1 MKEQIIVFDRPSS
14 FANGMQRFHS
24 TQFVSICA
32 VLLLVAACFALPAN
46 AEKGKPAFSVI
57 RDVEIENTLKEY
69 GTPIWQAAGIDPDS
83 VHVIIINDPTLN
95 AFVAGGQNIFFHTGL
110 LQATDNPEQLIGIIA
125 HETGH
130 ISGGHLVRGNAA
142 MKDAS
147 AEAILSMVLGTAA
160 AVLSGDPGAGAAVI
174 TGGQS
179 IAQRSILSF
188 SRAQESSADAAG
200 MRFLDGAKLTSKG
213 LSEFLGKL
221 YTQEGVTADRQ
232 VQYTRTH
239 PLTQDRID
247 AVRYHVEQSPY
258 SNNKASAHFYDL
270 HDRMKAKLLGYLK
283 PESALLRYAEKD
295 SRLSARYARSI
306 AYYRKGDVDKAV
318 KGMTELL
325 KVEPN
330 NPYFYELM
338 GQILFENGRIDE
350 AIANYKRA
358 VELKPDAGLI
368 EASYGHALL
377 EGQQNR
383 MLDEAIDRLNESLKT
398 EPRESSTWRYLATAW
413 GRKNDEGMVAYC
425 LAEEALSGGDI
436 GSAKKWADR
445 ALKLLPKRSTYV
457 IRAQDIK
464 QTRNEDDE

>member
-1 MKEQIIVFDRPSS
+1 MEHFLNSRCSNFVTL
-14 FANGMQRFHS
+14 NRFWR
-24 TQFVSICA
+24 SISAAFCA
-32 VLLLVAACFALPAN
+32 VVFVMLASTHTADA
-46 AEKGKPAFSVI
+46 KSGFSVI
-57 RDVEIENTLKEY
+57 RDVEIENILKEY
-69 GTPIWQAAGIDPDS
+69 GEPIWQAAGINPES
-83 VHVIIINDPTLN
+83 VNVIIINDPTFN

-110 LQATDNPEQLIGIIA
+110 LQAADTPEQLIGIIA

-130 ISGGHLVRGNAA
+130 ISGGHLVRGSSA
-142 MKDAS
+142 MKEAS

-213 LSEFLGKL
+213 LKEFLEKL
-221 YTQEGVTADRQ
+221 SGQELLPVDRQ
-232 VQYTRTH
+232 VEYTRTH
-239 PLTQDRID
+239 PLTQVRID
-247 AVRYHVEQSPY
+247 AVRYHVQQSAF
-258 SNNKASAHFYDL
+258 SDSKASKHIYDL
-270 HDRMKAKLLGYLK
+270 HERMRAKLLGYLK

-295 SRLSARYARSI
+295 TRLSARYARAI
-306 AYYRKGDVDKAV
+306 AHYRKGDVDKAE
-318 KGMTELL
+318 KAMLALTKE
-325 KVEPN
+325 EPN

-338 GQILFENGRIDE
+338 GQIYFENGDMGN
-350 AIANYKRA
+350 AINAYKRA

-377 EGQQNR
+377 EGQNSR
-383 MLDEAIDRLNESLKT
+383 NIDEAIEHLNESLKI
-398 EPRESSTWRYLATAW
+398 EPRESSTWRLLATAW

-425 LAEEALSGGDI
+425 LAEEALSKGDI
-436 GSAKKWADR
+436 GSAHKIAER

-464 QTRNEDDE
+464 QTRNEDEE

>member
-1 MKEQIIVFDRPSS
+1 MKHFLTPHHLLRAALCAGVF
-14 FANGMQRFHS
+14 FLLI
-24 TQFVSICA
+24 SIGNIA
-32 VLLLVAACFALPAN
+32 DA
-46 AEKGKPAFSVI
+46 GDKPGFSVI

-69 GTPIWQAAGIDPDS
+69 GAPVWEAAGINPDS
-83 VHVIIINDPTLN
+83 IHVIIINDPSLN

-110 LQATDNPEQLIGIIA
+110 LQTAETPEQLIGIIA

-130 ISGGHLVRGNAA
+130 ISGGHLVRGSSA

-213 LSEFLGKL
+213 LKEFLEKL
-221 YTQEGVTADRQ
+221 SGQEILPIDRQ
-232 VQYTRTH
+232 VEYLRTH

-247 AVRYHVEQSPY
+247 AVRYHVEQSSY
-258 SNNKASAHFYDL
+258 SDNKANKHFYDL
-270 HDRMKAKLLGYLK
+270 HERMRAKLLGYLK

-295 SRLSARYARSI
+295 GRLSARYARAI
-306 AYYRKGDVDKAV
+306 AYYRKGDIDKAE
-318 KGMTELL
+318 KAMNTLSKE
-325 KVEPN
+325 EPD
-330 NPYFYELM
+330 NPYFHELM
-338 GQILFENGRIDE
+338 GQIYFENGRVDE
-350 AIANYKRA
+350 AIIAYKKA
-358 VELKPDAGLI
+358 AELKPDAGLI

-377 EGQQNR
+377 EAQNNR
-383 MLDEAIDRLNESLKT
+383 NLDEAIERLNQSLKT
-398 EPRESSTWRYLATAW
+398 EPRESSTWRFLATAW

-425 LAEEALSGGDI
+425 LAEEALSKGDI
-436 GSAKKWADR
+436 GSAKKWAER

>member
-1 MKEQIIVFDRPSS
+1 MKERKSSS
-14 FANGMQRFHS
+14 FFVKCMRRF
-24 TQFVSICA
+24 FSILF
-32 VLLLVAACFALPAN
+32 LLLAAIMLASPAH
-46 AEKGKPAFSVI
+46 AGDKPNFSVI

-69 GTPIWQAAGIDPDS
+69 ATPIWQAAGIDPDS

-130 ISGGHLVRGNAA
+130 ISGGHLVRGNSA

-147 AEAILSMVLGTAA
+147 AEAILGMVLGTAA
-160 AVLSGDPGAGAAVI
+160 AVLSGNPGAGAAVI

-179 IAQRSILSF
+179 LAQRSILSF

-221 YTQEGVTADRQ
+221 SAQEGLSVDRQ

-247 AVRYHVEQSPY
+247 AVRYHVEQSSY
-258 SNNKASAHFYDL
+258 SNNKASARFYDL
-270 HDRMKAKLLGYLK
+270 HERMKAKLLGYLK

-295 SRLSARYARSI
+295 SRLSARYARAI
-306 AYYRKGDVDKAV
+306 AHYRKGDVDKSE
-318 KGMTELL
+318 KEMQNLI
-325 KVEPN
+325 KDEPG
-330 NPYFYELM
+330 NPYFQELM
-338 GQILFENGRIDE
+338 AQILFENSRVDE
-350 AIANYKRA
+350 AIAYYKRA

-377 EGQQNR
+377 EAQNSR
-383 MLDEAIDRLNESLKT
+383 TIDEAIERLNESLKT

-425 LAEEALSGGDI
+425 LAEEALSKGDI
-436 GSAKKWADR
+436 GSAHKWAER

-464 QTRNEDDE
+464 QTRNDDDE

>member
-1 MKEQIIVFDRPSS
+1 MNHFLPLPSS
-14 FANGMQRFHS
+14 YSSKPHDGWLRRALC
-24 TQFVSICA
+24 VAI
-32 VLLLVAACFALPAN
+32 VLGLMLGAHPLYA
-46 AEKGKPAFSVI
+46 GSGFSVI

-69 GTPIWQAAGIDPDS
+69 GAPIWQAAGINPDS

-110 LQATDNPEQLIGIIA
+110 LQAADTPEQLIGIIA

-130 ISGGHLVRGNAA
+130 ISGGHLVRGNSA
-142 MKDAS
+142 MKEAS

-213 LSEFLGKL
+213 LKEFLEKL
-221 YTQEGVTADRQ
+221 SGQELLPVDRQ
-232 VQYTRTH
+232 VEYLRTH

-247 AVRYHVEQSPY
+247 AVRYHVQESPY
-258 SNNKASAHFYDL
+258 SENKASKHIYDL
-270 HDRMKAKLLGYLK
+270 HDRMRAKLLGYLK

-295 SRLSARYARSI
+295 GRLSARYARAI
-306 AYYRKGDVDKAV
+306 AYYRKGDVDKAE
-318 KGMTELL
+318 KAMLGLIKE
-325 KVEPN
+325 EPN
-330 NPYFYELM
+330 NPYFYELL
-338 GQILFENGRIDE
+338 GQIYFENARVDD
-350 AIANYKRA
+350 AIGAYKKA
-358 VELKPDAGLI
+358 VELKPEAGLM

-377 EGQQNR
+377 EGQNNR
-383 MLDEAIDRLNESLKT
+383 NLDEAIEHLNESLRT
-398 EPRESSTWRYLATAW
+398 EPRESSTWRFLATAW

-425 LAEEALSGGDI
+425 LAEEALSKGDV
-436 GSAKKWADR
+436 GSAKKWAER

-457 IRAQDIK
+457 IRAMDIK
-464 QTRNEDDE
+464 QTRNDDDE